1 VLGLLVLRVREPNLP
16 RPFRL
21 PWYPLPLV
29 VYAVI
34 VSWTLV
40 YLVIE
45 RPVEVLWA
53 LGLIALGLLVYV
65 VSAKLESS
73 TQ

>member
-1 VLGLLVLRVREPNLP
+1 
-16 RPFRL
+16 
-21 PWYPLPLV
+21 V

-53 LGLIALGLLVYV
+53 LGLIALGLMVYV